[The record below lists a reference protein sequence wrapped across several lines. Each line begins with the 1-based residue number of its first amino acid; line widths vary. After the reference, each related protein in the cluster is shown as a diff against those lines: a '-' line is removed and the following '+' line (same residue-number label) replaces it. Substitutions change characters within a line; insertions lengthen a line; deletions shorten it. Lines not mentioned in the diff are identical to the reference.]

1 MKIVIDAVRGRAR
14 AAMAN
19 LSIMATRAKLVN
31 VLNHCNNNVA
41 MKQIQCRVF
50 LTEKSL

>member
-1 MKIVIDAVRGRAR
+1 MKIVIDVWGRAT